1 MSDKVRE
8 DCYDRD
14 TLLAYVMGALE
25 RGENASLETHMAAC
39 DVCCVLIGRMLEE
52 HEDAERFTFKTYEL
66 GVLAQARASVPATPA
81 PEGSPQSRLLRGLR
95 SPLPLIVVA
104 ETVALLTL
112 IALWW
117 GSAERYR
124 SAVQQSADTL
134 VSLKDGAGTAT
145 LLRSAEVRL
154 PLEAPPEVRL
164 LAATLLSKG
173 VAPVPATVLH
183 EAANAA
189 ARAGTLGAPAQAEPS
204 PIAPV
209 VTAVKTVRP
218 TFIWSPVPGAEDYR
232 LYVTDERDTPVVD
245 VSTKLATRY
254 VLPEG
259 GLGLKPGA
267 AYRWM
272 VQATVGGARR
282 PSERVTF
289 WVLDSDGAAE
299 VARLEERL
307 RASALLLAAVYE
319 SHGLFD
325 DAQAQIQA
333 LADANPLS
341 PVPGVMKEQLR
352 KLRNQP

>member
-25 RGENASLETHMAAC
+25 RGENASLETHMAGC

-66 GVLAQARASVPATPA
+66 GVLNRARASVAATPA
-81 PEGSPQSRLLRGLR
+81 PAGSHLSRFLRRLWP
-95 SPLPLIVVA
+95 PLPLIVVA
-104 ETVALLTL
+104 ETVALLT
-112 IALWW
+112 IGALWW

-124 SAVQQSADTL
+124 RAAQQSADTL
-134 VSLKDGAGTAT
+134 LSLKDGSGTTA
-145 LLRSAEVRL
+145 LLRSAEVSL
-154 PLEAPPEVRL
+154 PLDAPPDVRVQ
-164 LAATLLSKG
+164 AATLLSKG
-173 VAPVPATVLH
+173 MVPLPAAVLH
-183 EAANAA
+183 EAANAS
-189 ARAGTLGAPAQAEPS
+189 AREAVAGAPVHGGPS
-204 PIAPV
+204 LIAPV
-209 VTAVKTVRP
+209 VTAVRTVRP
-218 TFIWSPVPGAEDYR
+218 AFVWSPVPAAEDYR
-232 LYVTDERDTPVVD
+232 LYVMDDRNMPVVD
-245 VSTKLATRY
+245 VSTRLATGY

-259 GLGLKPGA
+259 GPGLKPGA

-272 VQATVGGARR
+272 VQAAVGGAHR
-282 PSERVTF
+282 PSERARF
-289 WVLDSDGAAE
+289 WVLDSDDSAE

-333 LADANPLS
+333 LAGANPLS
-341 PVPGVMKEQLR
+341 PIPGVMKEQLQ